1 MITGRCECGSV
12 GYRVEGEINDFS
24 HCHCSQCRR
33 LHGAAFASFGGVLR
47 SDFSYLSGEPDL
59 ATYASSDSH
68 LRVFCRICGSNI
80 LIELKSEPESLYL
93 AMGTVDGDP
102 ECPPGYHI
110 FVGSKA
116 PWYTFGDQSARYETL
131 PEDD

>member
-12 GYRVEGEINDFS
+12 RYQVDGEINDFS

-33 LHGAAFASFGGVLR
+33 LHGAAFASFGGIAR
-47 SDFSYLSGEPDL
+47 NDFSYLSGQPDL
-59 ATYASSDSH
+59 TMYASSDDH
-68 LRVFCRICGSNI
+68 TRVFCRICGSNI
-80 LIELKSEPESLYL
+80 MVELDLEPESLYL

-102 ECPPGYHI
+102 TCPPGYHI

-116 PWYTFGDQSARYETL
+116 PWYQLDDLSVRYDTF
-131 PEDD
+131 PEDE